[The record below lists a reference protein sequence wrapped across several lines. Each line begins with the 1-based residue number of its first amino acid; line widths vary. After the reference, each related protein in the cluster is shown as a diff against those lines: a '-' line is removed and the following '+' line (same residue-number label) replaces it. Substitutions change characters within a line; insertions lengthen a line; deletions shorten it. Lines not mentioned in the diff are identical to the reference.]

1 MDNPLKGA
9 VALCAA
15 GLLLLGGAGT
25 YALSSVSVDRQRA
38 VISSDQLHF
47 SDTLPGE
54 WADATSGTPV
64 AIPDIDDFLVGPG
77 DVLTYTL
84 ASTVRARGDNLA
96 TTLKA
101 DPSSISDNPQL
112 LNDVDVTTDV
122 SVAGRQTS
130 AINGAD
136 NGQSVDVVVTLAFAR
151 GSSSSG
157 ELARLDLSK
166 LRLTLQQDA
175 R

>member
-1 MDNPLKGA
+1 M
-9 VALCAA
+9 
-15 GLLLLGGAGT
+15 
-25 YALSSVSVDRQRA
+25 
-38 VISSDQLHF
+38 
-47 SDTLPGE
+47 
-54 WADATSGTPV
+54 
-64 AIPDIDDFLVGPG
+64 
-77 DVLTYTL
+77 LTYTL

-112 LNDVDVTTDV
+112 LSDVDVTTDV
-122 SVAGRQTS
+122 SVDGRQTS